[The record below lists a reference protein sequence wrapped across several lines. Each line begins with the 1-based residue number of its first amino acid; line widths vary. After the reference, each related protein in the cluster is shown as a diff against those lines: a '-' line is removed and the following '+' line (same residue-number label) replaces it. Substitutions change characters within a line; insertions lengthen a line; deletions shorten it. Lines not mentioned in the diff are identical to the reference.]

1 MCGSDPR
8 SSIGDSGNMASARD
22 IQRRIKGVRSTGKIT
37 RAMEMISAVKMRR
50 AVSAVMNV
58 RPYAKSV
65 LVVLRQ
71 LAMVERSESHPFL
84 TDRPVKKAI
93 YVVIGSNRGL
103 CGSFNS
109 QVSRR
114 LRTVLEED
122 RGREAEYVTI
132 GRKAD
137 AMVRR
142 LGGDIIASFPDIL
155 PAPEVSKIRP
165 IAKLLVERFLSGETD
180 RVVMVYTDFVSVL
193 SQVVKVRALLPIV
206 EKDVLKAL
214 HEMYPDTGTDEAVRS
229 DAEYV
234 IEPSSKEVLD
244 GLVLQ
249 LLTMELYHG
258 VLESNASKEAARMMA
273 MRNATDAAKDMVSG
287 LTLAYN
293 QIRQAKITAE
303 IAELSAGKAA
313 LEN

>member
-1 MCGSDPR
+1 
-8 SSIGDSGNMASARD
+8 
-22 IQRRIKGVRSTGKIT
+22 
-37 RAMEMISAVKMRR
+37 MEMISAVKMRR

-122 RGREAEYVTI
+122 RGREAQYVTI

-214 HEMYPDTGTDEAVRS
+214 HEMYPDTGTDEVVRS